1 MIIRALQKNIE
12 EKLFLGKAIILLGAR
27 QVGKTTLLE
36 KIIAEQNLPTRFL
49 NCDEPQV
56 RQLLE
61 EINIP
66 ELKLEIAQNK
76 LIVIDEAQKV
86 NNIGQTLKLIV
97 DNFKDVQLIATGSSA
112 FELRNKLNEP
122 LTGRKYEYMMYPIST
137 AEIVETKG
145 IAEAMKTMHTRLLYG
160 SYPDVINRVSDVR
173 EILIELVDS
182 YLYKDVLTVESIRK
196 PDLISKLLVAL
207 AFQVG
212 NEVSY
217 NELAQTIRSDSKT
230 VEKYVDVLEK
240 CFVIF
245 RLNAFSRN
253 LRNEL
258 KKSRKIYF
266 YDNGVRNAV
275 IQHFA
280 PIEMR
285 DDMGALWEN
294 FIVSERLK
302 QNHYT
307 RNHAKMYFWRNT
319 YQQEIDLIEEKDGEF
334 SAVEIKWNENR
345 KTKFP
350 AAFIE
355 TYPIKETRIIIPNNY
370 LEWLLEKE
378 T

>member
-1 MIIRALQKNIE
+1 
-12 EKLFLGKAIILLGAR
+12 
-27 QVGKTTLLE
+27 
-36 KIIAEQNLPTRFL
+36 
-49 NCDEPQV
+49 
-56 RQLLE
+56 
-61 EINIP
+61 
-66 ELKLEIAQNK
+66 
-76 LIVIDEAQKV
+76 
-86 NNIGQTLKLIV
+86 
-97 DNFKDVQLIATGSSA
+97 
-112 FELRNKLNEP
+112 
-122 LTGRKYEYMMYPIST
+122 
-137 AEIVETKG
+137 
-145 IAEAMKTMHTRLLYG
+145 MKTIHTRLLYG

-217 NELAQTIRSDSKT
+217 NELAQTIQSDSKT

-280 PIEMR
+280 PIELR
-285 DDMGALWEN
+285 DDIGALWEN

-319 YQQEIDLIEEKDGEF
+319 YQQEIDLIEEKNGQF
-334 SAVEIKWNENR
+334 SAFEIKWNEYK

-355 TYPIKETRIIIPNNY
+355 TYPIKETRIITPKNY

-378 T
+378 SNS